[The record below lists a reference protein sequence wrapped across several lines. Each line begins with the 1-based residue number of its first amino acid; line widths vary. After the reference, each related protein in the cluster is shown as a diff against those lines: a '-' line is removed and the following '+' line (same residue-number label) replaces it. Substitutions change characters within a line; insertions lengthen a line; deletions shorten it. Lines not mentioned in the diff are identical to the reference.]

1 MTARPPFFLPIP
13 LLEYGL
19 GFFDFLQRRGHAG
32 TEPLAGELLLQT
44 LEVFPCFALVPGR
57 PQLGEPIRL
66 APAGRLPTGALR
78 LLLLL
83 AHPLLFR
90 TLECRQPLGL
100 LPLGDFRLPCQ
111 PFLFYAP
118 KRGFALGPLPLC
130 VRLLRQPFLFRALDG
145 RLALS
150 LLSLEFGSSQL
161 LFRALA
167 SHLLLQL
174 FALGLSGFCLLAS
187 ALLLGFFPLGF
198 RLPLPCSFGSRFSKL
213 RHPLLFGTSDS
224 GLAFGLLPCFFC
236 CLCFTLGARLGL
248 AFGPLP
254 CFFCCLGFTLGARLG
269 LALGLLACFLGGLL
283 LSSAFESLQTSL
295 CGVGQDRRRVPPD
308 EIPQCRLVAG
318 ILDSVPSSLLL
329 ARRARCRRRFARI
342 DRCQPRPV
350 GRIWEWR
357 RGVLLHHQ
365 GQLGATLPGEFVI
378 KPVRVLG
385 EVGVPDAYGVSR
397 RRAVGEF
404 VD

>member
-19 GFFDFLQRRGHAG
+19 GVFDFLQRRGHAG
-32 TEPLAGELLLQT
+32 TEPLADELLLQT
-44 LEVFPCFALVPGR
+44 LEAFPCFALVPGG

-130 VRLLRQPFLFRALDG
+130 LRLIRQPFLFRALDG
-145 RLALS
+145 GLALS
-150 LLSLEFGSSQL
+150 LLSLEFGSSPL

-167 SHLLLQL
+167 SRLLLQL
-174 FALGLSGFCLLAS
+174 FALGLGGFCSLPRS
-187 ALLLGFFPLGF
+187 LLLGFFPLGF
-198 RLPLPCSFGSRFSKL
+198 RFLLPCSFGSRRAGSFCKL
-213 RHPLLFGTSDS
+213 RQPLLFGTSARSLLLCPLPRGFGGLCPPLFFCALDSGRTLGLLPCFFGRLGQPFLFCASDS
-224 GLAFGLLPCFFC
+224 GLAFGLLPCFLG
-236 CLCFTLGARLGL
+236 CLRFTLSAH
-248 AFGPLP
+248 
-254 CFFCCLGFTLGARLG
+254 LG

-283 LSSAFESLQTSL
+283 LSSTFESLQTSL
-295 CGVGQDRRRVPPD
+295 RGIGQD
-308 EIPQCRLVAG
+308 
-318 ILDSVPSSLLL
+318 
-329 ARRARCRRRFARI
+329 
-342 DRCQPRPV
+342 
-350 GRIWEWR
+350 
-357 RGVLLHHQ
+357 
-365 GQLGATLPGEFVI
+365 
-378 KPVRVLG
+378 
-385 EVGVPDAYGVSR
+385 
-397 RRAVGEF
+397 
-404 VD
+404 